1 MGLKSMHA
9 EKQSEQPQQSVQ
21 DNSLIEQQSQRI
33 AELMKEQEQ
42 DSYLIEQQSQKIAEL
57 ERHISQITQQSQ
69 KKDSQISEAISQAE
83 EWKARADQEQTR
95 AKDQERKLLEEQL
108 NLKKTLQKKGL
119 QASEAISQAEE
130 WKNQAEKSEIQ
141 IQKLLS
147 EKQELVSTVAEQG
160 KRIAEQTEQIEKLK
174 QDKLNAEQEAEA
186 TVSSVKREYEAKGRE
201 LDRRIGEAA
210 KQSASL
216 KSERQSISEDI
227 EQRATAKYLE
237 QKKELDRKFKA
248 QTASYDS
255 FLLGLLLYGVLTTV
269 FTAVR
274 SEAFVSD
281 FKTFFMVI
289 WQFIVNAFQLLL
301 KGGQWASQL
310 GDKIPQP
317 VVATIVHYLL
327 LIVFVGGIAIGV
339 GFLIFLGASKV
350 FEFYTEDY
358 ADTMSLAVFLIS
370 LAVSVYFAEPIRA
383 VIPINL
389 LLLLILVHIVY
400 VLIRWYVKGCM
411 RSRGYY

>member
-57 ERHISQITQQSQ
+57 ERHISQITQQS
-69 KKDSQISEAISQAE
+69 
-83 EWKARADQEQTR
+83 
-95 AKDQERKLLEEQL
+95 
-108 NLKKTLQKKGL
+108 QKKGL

-186 TVSSVKREYEAKGRE
+186 TVSSVKKEYAAKGRE

-210 KQSASL
+210 KQSAEL
-216 KSERQSISEDI
+216 KEERASINQDVER
-227 EQRATAKYLE
+227 RATAMY
-237 QKKELDRKFKA
+237 QSRKKELDSKFKA
-248 QTASYDS
+248 QSLSYDG
-255 FLLGLLLYGVLTTV
+255 FVLGLLLYGVLTTV
-269 FTAVR
+269 FTAIR
-274 SEAFVSD
+274 SEQFVSD
-281 FKTFFMVI
+281 FKAFFI
-289 WQFIVNAFQLLL
+289 AIGQFLVNAFQLLL

-327 LIVFVGGIAIGV
+327 LIVFVGGIGIGV
-339 GFLIFLGASKV
+339 GVLIFLGASKV
-350 FEFYTEDY
+350 FEFYTDDY
-358 ADTMSLAVFLIS
+358 ADTLSLAVFLIS

-383 VIPINL
+383 AIPINL

-400 VLIRWYVKGCM
+400 VLIRWYVKGCK